1 MPAVRGGVC
10 GLRALHHGPAAVRD
24 GKSAGVRRTPE
35 TLALAVALGLAMSPS
50 RARAAESQVPLPSA
64 VAAEPAAVS
73 PPPAAATPPARP
85 IGLPPS
91 EPPASLPGGPLLAP
105 TVASTAEE
113 PPLPVARPRFSVAAA
128 IGVSVD
134 NEGIADGRNVAIPSF
149 SVQGGI
155 GQDVLGFDAR
165 LFASEA
171 AGQFSTPSQVAADR
185 KALIAD
191 VGADRQAADLMLAI
205 RPFARWQRQRL
216 AWPERFVRALTI
228 DVGAAVE
235 RVSIGAQTVRRIG
248 AVLAAY
254 ADLPLTPANDSSAL
268 HLRLAARR
276 MIGTH
281 ADIADGTGTKKVGDT
296 HVELLAGLAVLF

>member
-1 MPAVRGGVC
+1 MNP
-10 GLRALHHGPAAVRD
+10 RALDDGRAAGRD
-24 GKSAGVRRTPE
+24 GKSAVVRRTPE
-35 TLALAVALGLAMSPS
+35 TLAVALGVALGLGMSLSP
-50 RARAAESQVPLPSA
+50 ARAEEARALP
-64 VAAEPAAVS
+64 VPAAVAEPGLVPPLPPGGAPATATPPVVT
-73 PPPAAATPPARP
+73 PPPA
-85 IGLPPS
+85 

-128 IGVSVD
+128 VGVSVD
-134 NEGIADGRNVAIPSF
+134 DEGIADGRNVAIPSF

-155 GQDVLGFDAR
+155 GQGLLGFDAR

-205 RPFARWQRQRL
+205 RPFALWQPRRL
-216 AWPERFVRALTI
+216 DWADRFVHALTL

-235 RVSIGAQTVRRIG
+235 RVSIGAQTVMRAG

-254 ADLPLTPANDSSAL
+254 ADLPLTPADDRSPL

-276 MIGTH
+276 MLGTH
-281 ADIADGTGTKKVGDT
+281 PDVADGTGTKKVGDT
-296 HVELLAGLAVLF
+296 RAELLAGLAVIF